1 MKLLGGSWSRG
12 DFFALLGV
20 ITAILAIPG
29 MPKLLHWNSDL
40 SSKHADTPGAT
51 TVPKTVA
58 PAPKAVQKTRKVS
71 SGQVNVGCDHTQKVQ
86 TPMVSFGKNPEISNR
101 GPSGLTRTM

>member
-40 SSKHADTPGAT
+40 SSKHADTPGADDS
-51 TVPKTVA
+51 PKNRS
-58 PAPKAVQKTRKVS
+58 P
-71 SGQVNVGCDHTQKVQ
+71 GTQGRSKD
-86 TPMVSFGKNPEISNR
+86 S
-101 GPSGLTRTM
+101 